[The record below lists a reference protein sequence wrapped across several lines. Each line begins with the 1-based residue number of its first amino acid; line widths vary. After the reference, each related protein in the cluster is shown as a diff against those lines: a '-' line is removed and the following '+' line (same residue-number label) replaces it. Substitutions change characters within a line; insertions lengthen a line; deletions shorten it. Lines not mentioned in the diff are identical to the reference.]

1 MACSFFYVLCFVFS
15 LFLVSWFQSEAQKQL
30 EEIRSLREKMKE
42 VADEAR
48 GKEELHKQLVIRLSG
63 FSSAFDNVSSIPVNS
78 FLRYTSDRNVN
89 NSEAIQKHFFQCR
102 YFKYTS
108 QRGTQS
114 QTKIR
119 NRPPS
124 TKGRVFPCIWKH
136 FLFLLKI
143 AEYETM
149 RKDVNRSAYTRRIL
163 EIVGNI
169 KKQKEEINKVKQ
181 FSTCWMY
188 SRFALVLVYQAKS
201 LVTKPRSSYST
212 NQIQNVIKRDLVRRV
227 FPRFS
232 RAFGW
237 FHPEFLLAQCEI
249 ESFCD
254 WPKNHVQIVWPIR
267 WSTKA
272 NRE

>member
-1 MACSFFYVLCFVFS
+1 M
-15 LFLVSWFQSEAQKQL
+15 W
-30 EEIRSLREKMKE
+30 
-42 VADEAR
+42 
-48 GKEELHKQLVIRLSG
+48 
-63 FSSAFDNVSSIPVNS
+63 NS
-78 FLRYTSDRNVN
+78 
-89 NSEAIQKHFFQCR
+89 
-102 YFKYTS
+102 
-108 QRGTQS
+108 GTQS

-181 FSTCWMY
+181 FSICWIY
-188 SRFALVLVYQAKS
+188 SRFALISVHQAQS

-212 NQIQNVIKRDLVRRV
+212 NQIQNVINKRRKTRRTKSRFPALQPGIWLVSPWV
-227 FPRFS
+227 LTGS
-232 RAFGW
+232 VW
-237 FHPEFLLAQCEI
+237 NWKLLWLA
-249 ESFCD
+249 
-254 WPKNHVQIVWPIR
+254 
-267 WSTKA
+267 
-272 NRE
+272 

>member
-1 MACSFFYVLCFVFS
+1 
-15 LFLVSWFQSEAQKQL
+15 
-30 EEIRSLREKMKE
+30 MKE

-78 FLRYTSDRNVN
+78 FLRYTSDLNVN
-89 NSEAIQKHFFQCR
+89 NSEAFQKHFFQCHC
-102 YFKYTS
+102 FKYTS

-181 FSTCWMY
+181 FSMCWIY
-188 SRFALVLVYQAKS
+188 SRFALISVHQAQS

-232 RAFGW
+232 RAFCC
-237 FHPEFLLAQCEI
+237 FLPWILTGSMWNWKALWLA
-249 ESFCD
+249 
-254 WPKNHVQIVWPIR
+254 
-267 WSTKA
+267 
-272 NRE
+272 

>member
-1 MACSFFYVLCFVFS
+1 MACSFFFNVLCFVFS

-63 FSSAFDNVSSIPVNS
+63 FSSAFDNVFSIPVNS
-78 FLRYTSDRNVN
+78 FLRYTSDLNMN
-89 NSEAIQKHFFQCR
+89 NSEAIQKHFFQCHC
-102 YFKYTS
+102 FKYTS

-232 RAFGW
+232 RAFCC
-237 FHPEFLLAQCEI
+237 FLPWILTGSMWNWKALWLA
-249 ESFCD
+249 
-254 WPKNHVQIVWPIR
+254 
-267 WSTKA
+267 
-272 NRE
+272 